1 MIIQS
6 INQGKIYAS
15 YWLTNYRN
23 QIFTPFFGTM
33 GMALGEG
40 EDNKNNNKPRKQKTV
55 ALIFSELG

>member
-23 QIFTPFFGTM
+23 QIFSPFFGTM
-33 GMALGEG
+33 GMALGE
-40 EDNKNNNKPRKQKTV
+40 EDNKNNNKPRKQKIV
-55 ALIFSELG
+55 ALIFRELG